1 MTMKKIPFSRVVFD
15 GNELKYVREVIESGW
30 LTTAGKCMEFERQ
43 FAGKVGGTYACA
55 VNSGTAALH
64 LACEALGIGPGD
76 KVFVPTMTFT
86 ASAEVIRYLGADPVF
101 LDVEYGTCLVTPAI
115 LEVAIQ
121 QHPDARALILVHF
134 GGQAAQ
140 MTGCGL
146 DSKSINDQQST
157 TNNQRPTINNQRP
170 TTNDQRTTINNQRST
185 INDQQPTTNDQRSTI
200 NDQRSTTDDQQS
212 TINEQRPTTNDSQRR
227 LGIVE
232 ICRDHGLKLIEDA
245 AHAFPT
251 RYRDRMIGSFS
262 DATCFSFYANKTI
275 TTGQGGMLMTENED
289 LFNRARIMR
298 LHGINHD
305 IWDRFTGRDA
315 DWEYDVLAPG
325 FKYNLPDV
333 TAAIGLAQLERADE
347 YRRERQ
353 RCADFYYR
361 ELAGI
366 ACLDLPVCH
375 GAREDH
381 SWHLFCVVLNE
392 KSRIER
398 SRFIELVNEAGI
410 GTSVHYKPL
419 HRMTYYRDRYK
430 LRPEDYPNAERH
442 WRGAVSLPIYPSLS
456 PDELACVC
464 ETVQRILS

>member
-1 MTMKKIPFSRVVFD
+1 MIMKKIPYCKVVCD

-30 LTTAGKCMEFERQ
+30 LTTAGKCLEFERQ
-43 FAGKVGGTYACA
+43 FARMVGGTYACA
-55 VNSGTAALH
+55 VNSATAALH

-76 KVFVPTMTFT
+76 RIFVPTMTFT
-86 ASAEVIRYLGADPVF
+86 ATAEVLRYLGADPLF

-115 LEVAIQ
+115 LNAAIR
-121 QHPDARALILVHF
+121 QHPEARALMLVHF
-134 GGQAAQ
+134 GGQAAE
-140 MTGCGL
+140 M
-146 DSKSINDQQST
+146 D
-157 TNNQRPTINNQRP
+157 
-170 TTNDQRTTINNQRST
+170 
-185 INDQQPTTNDQRSTI
+185 
-200 NDQRSTTDDQQS
+200 
-212 TINEQRPTTNDSQRR
+212 
-227 LGIVE
+227 GIMA
-232 ICRDHGLKLIEDA
+232 ICREHGLKLIEDA

-251 RYRDRMIGSFS
+251 RYRDSMIGSFG

-289 LFNRARIMR
+289 IYNRARIMR
-298 LHGINHD
+298 LHGINRD

-333 TAAIGLAQLERADE
+333 TAAIGLAQLERAE
-347 YRRERQ
+347 EFRAARQ

-361 ELAGI
+361 ELADI

-442 WRGAVSLPIYPSLS
+442 WRGAVSLPMYPSLS
-456 PDELACVC
+456 PDELAYVC
-464 ETVQRILS
+464 ETVRRILS